1 MNRLGAAYAIGA
13 FGLWGL
19 SPLYWRLLHHVP
31 AHEIL
36 MHRIAWS
43 ALFLAFVLRGRWAD
57 LRAAAARPKTAG
69 LLLASTVLIGV
80 NWYLYIKGIGDRR
93 VLDTSLGYY
102 INPLVSMTLGVVV
115 LGERMRGLQAAAAA
129 LALAGVLWIVKS
141 HGHLPWLSLALAFTF
156 ALYALLRKIS
166 HADALVGLSFET
178 FVLTVPSLL
187 GLVWLAAH
195 GQAPADAR
203 TWLLLAGGAGVTA
216 VPLLWFVEAAR
227 RLDLKTM
234 GFLQFL
240 SPTLQF
246 LIAVLAFGEPLSR
259 ERLFSF
265 VLIWAAVALYCGDAA
280 LRARRANP
288 SSRRAF
294 SSRAS

>member
-19 SPLYWRLLHHVP
+19 SPLYWRLLAHVP

-43 ALFLAFVLRGRWAD
+43 ALFLAFVMRGRWPD
-57 LRAAAARPKTAG
+57 LRAAAGRPRTAG
-69 LLLASTVLIGV
+69 LLLGSTLLIGL
-80 NWYLYIKGIGDRR
+80 NWYLYIKGVEDRR

-115 LGERMRGLQAAAAA
+115 LGERLRGLQAAAAA
-129 LALAGVLWIVKS
+129 LAAAGVLWIVHV
-141 HGHLPWLSLALAFTF
+141 HGHLPWLSLALALTF
-156 ALYALLRKIS
+156 ALYGLLRKVS

-178 FVLTVPSLL
+178 FVLTVPSVL
-187 GLVWLAAH
+187 GLLWLAARGH
-195 GQAPADAR
+195 APADAR

-259 ERLFSF
+259 ERLLSF
-265 VLIWAAVALYCGDAA
+265 ILIWAAVALYCGDAA
-280 LRARRANP
+280 LRARP
-288 SSRRAF
+288 KLKL
-294 SSRAS
+294 

>member
-1 MNRLGAAYAIGA
+1 MNRAGVAYAVGA

-43 ALFLAFVLRGRWAD
+43 ALFLVFVMRGRWPA
-57 LRAAAARPKTAG
+57 LREAASTPKTAT
-69 LLLASTVLIGV
+69 LLLASTALIGV
-80 NWYLYIKGIGDRR
+80 NWYLYIKGIEDRR

-102 INPLVSMTLGVVV
+102 INPLVNVALGVIV
-115 LGERMRGLQAAAAA
+115 LGERMRRLQAAATV
-129 LALAGVLWIVKS
+129 LALAGVLWVVKA
-141 HGHLPWLSLALAFTF
+141 HGELPWLSLALASTF

-166 HADALVGLSFET
+166 RADALVGLSFET
-178 FVLTVPSLL
+178 FALTVPSVAGLL
-187 GLVWLAAH
+187 WLARH
-195 GQAPADAR
+195 GRSPADAR
-203 TWLLLAGGAGVTA
+203 TWLLLAGSAGVTA

-246 LIAVLAFGEPLSR
+246 LIAVFAFGEPLSR
-259 ERLFSF
+259 ARLFSF
-265 VLIWAAVALYCGDAA
+265 VLIWLGVALYCGDSA
-280 LRARRANP
+280 LRARR
-288 SSRRAF
+288 S
-294 SSRAS
+294 

>member
-1 MNRLGAAYAIGA
+1 MNRSGLAYAVGA
-13 FGLWGL
+13 FGIWGM
-19 SPLYWRLLHHVP
+19 SPLYWRMLEHVP
-31 AHEIL
+31 ALEIL

-43 ALFLAFVLRGRWAD
+43 ALFLAFVMRGRWPA
-57 LRAAAARPKTAG
+57 LRAAASRPKTAA
-69 LLLASTVLIGV
+69 LLLASTALIAV
-80 NWYLYIKGIGDRR
+80 NWFLYIKGIEDRR

-102 INPLVSMTLGVVV
+102 INPLVSVALGVVV

-129 LALAGVLWIVKS
+129 LAACGVLWVVKT
-141 HGHLPWLSLALAFTF
+141 HGHLPWLSLTLAFTF
-156 ALYALLRKIS
+156 ALYGLLRKVS

-178 FVLTVPSLL
+178 FALTVPSVL
-187 GLVWLAAH
+187 GILWLAAH
-195 GQAPADAR
+195 GRAPADAR
-203 TWLLLAGGAGVTA
+203 TWLLLAGSAGVTA

-246 LIAVLAFGEPLSR
+246 LIAVLAFGEPLPR

-280 LRARRANP
+280 LRARRAAVP
-288 SSRRAF
+288 AVP
-294 SSRAS
+294 A

>member
-1 MNRLGAAYAIGA
+1 MSRLGVAYAIGA

-19 SPLYWRLLHHVP
+19 SPLYWRLLAHVP

-43 ALFLAFVLRGRWAD
+43 ALFLAFVMRGRWAD
-57 LRAAAARPKTAG
+57 LRAAARRPRTAG
-69 LLLASTVLIGV
+69 LLLGSTALIGV
-80 NWYLYIKGIGDRR
+80 NWYLYIRGIEDHR

-102 INPLVSMTLGVVV
+102 INPLLSMALGVLV
-115 LGERMRGLQAAAAA
+115 LGERLRGLQAAAAA
-129 LALAGVLWIVKS
+129 LALAGVLWVVKA
-141 HGHLPWLSLALAFTF
+141 HGHLPWLSLTLALTF

-178 FVLTVPSLL
+178 FVLTVPSAL
-187 GLVWLAAH
+187 GLLWLAAH
-195 GQAPADAR
+195 GRAPADAR
-203 TWLLLAGGAGVTA
+203 TWLLLAGSAGMTA

-246 LIAVLAFGEPLSR
+246 LIAVLAFNEPLSR
-259 ERLFSF
+259 ERLLSF
-265 VLIWAAVALYCGDAA
+265 ILIWAAVALYCGDAA
-280 LRARRANP
+280 IRRSHA
-288 SSRRAF
+288 
-294 SSRAS
+294 

>member
-1 MNRLGAAYAIGA
+1 MNRPGAAYAIGA

-19 SPLYWRLLHHVP
+19 SPLYWRLLAHVP

-43 ALFLAFVLRGRWAD
+43 ALLLAFVMRGRWPD
-57 LRAAAARPKTAG
+57 LRAAAGRPRTAG
-69 LLLASTVLIGV
+69 LLLGSTLLIGL
-80 NWYLYIKGIGDRR
+80 NWYLYIKAVADHR

-102 INPLVSMTLGVVV
+102 INPLVSMALGVVV

-129 LALAGVLWIVKS
+129 LATAGVLWIVQT
-141 HGHLPWLSLALAFTF
+141 HGHLPWLSLALALSF
-156 ALYALLRKIS
+156 ALYGLLRKVS
-166 HADALVGLSFET
+166 HADALVGLPFET
-178 FVLTVPSLL
+178 FVLTVPSVL
-187 GLVWLAAH
+187 GLLWLAARGH
-195 GQAPADAR
+195 APADAR

-246 LIAVLAFGEPLSR
+246 IIAVLAFGEPLSR
-259 ERLFSF
+259 ERLLSF
-265 VLIWAAVALYCGDAA
+265 VLIWTAVALYCSDAA
-280 LRARRANP
+280 LRYRGDVEALK
-288 SSRRAF
+288 
-294 SSRAS
+294 

>member
-1 MNRLGAAYAIGA
+1 MNRLGLAYAVGA

-19 SPLYWRLLHHVP
+19 SPLYWRRLAHVP

-43 ALFLAFVLRGRWAD
+43 ALCLAFVMRGRWGD
-57 LRAAAARPKTAG
+57 LRAAAGRPKTAG
-69 LLLASTVLIGV
+69 LLVASTALIGL
-80 NWYLYIKGIGDRR
+80 NWYLYIKGIEDHR

-102 INPLVSMTLGVVV
+102 INPLVSMALGVFV
-115 LGERMRGLQAAAAA
+115 LGERMRGPQAAAGA
-129 LALAGVLWIVKS
+129 LALAGVLWVVKA
-141 HGHLPWLSLALAFTF
+141 HGHLPWLSLTLAFTF
-156 ALYALLRKIS
+156 ASYALLRKVA
-166 HADALVGLSFET
+166 HVDALVGLAFET

-195 GQAPADAR
+195 GRAPADAR
-203 TWLLLAGGAGVTA
+203 TWLLLAGSAGVTA
-216 VPLLWFVEAAR
+216 LPLLWFVEAAR

-246 LIAVLAFGEPLSR
+246 LIAVLAFGEPLAR
-259 ERLFSF
+259 ERLYSF

-280 LRARRANP
+280 LRR
-288 SSRRAF
+288 
-294 SSRAS
+294 SRA

>member
-19 SPLYWRLLHHVP
+19 SPLYWRLLAHVP

-36 MHRIAWS
+36 MHRVVWS
-43 ALFLAFVLRGRWAD
+43 ALFLAFVMRGRWPD
-57 LRAAAARPKTAG
+57 LRAAAGRPRTAW
-69 LLLASTVLIGV
+69 LLLGSTFLIGL
-80 NWYLYIKGIGDRR
+80 NWYLYIKGVADHR

-102 INPLVSMTLGVVV
+102 INPLVSMALGVIV
-115 LGERMRGLQAAAAA
+115 LGERLRGLQAAAAA
-129 LALAGVLWIVKS
+129 LAAAGVLWIVQT
-141 HGHLPWLSLALAFTF
+141 HGHLPWLSLSLALTF
-156 ALYALLRKIS
+156 ALYGLLRKVS

-178 FVLTVPSLL
+178 FVLTVPSAL
-187 GLVWLAAH
+187 GLIWLALH
-195 GQAPADAR
+195 GHAPADAR
-203 TWLLLAGGAGVTA
+203 TWMLLAGGAGVTA

-246 LIAVLAFGEPLSR
+246 LIAVLAFGEALSR
-259 ERLFSF
+259 ERLLSF

-280 LRARRANP
+280 LR
-288 SSRRAF
+288 SRR
-294 SSRAS
+294 S